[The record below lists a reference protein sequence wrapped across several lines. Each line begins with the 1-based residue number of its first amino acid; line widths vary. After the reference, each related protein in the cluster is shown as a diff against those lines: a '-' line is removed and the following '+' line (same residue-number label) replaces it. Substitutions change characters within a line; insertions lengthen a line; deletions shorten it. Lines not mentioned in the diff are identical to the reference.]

1 MIHAV
6 VFALVLSAAE
16 PAGLYFEQTTVVRLA
31 GAVAGPGV
39 RSRVWHAG
47 RRLRLEA
54 GDSAGGPALVLR
66 LDEGRAFRLDP
77 EAKVAVELDAS
88 RLRARSHQDASVAAS
103 LMGGEDT
110 LRSAPLEGTRT
121 IAGHRCRGFRLRGR
135 AGEPRR
141 LGRRGRPGGPGVFAD
156 FLEWSGAAQ
165 ALGGLVAAIRELP
178 GFPLETRT
186 RVSVLGETQETI
198 ATVTADPRRP
208 AAGGA
213 VRGAGGLA
221 RRVRETLND
230 GGLPDE
236 DPDLDRRQRR
246 GPLRHGLRRARH
258 HASRGAG
265 CSSWWRAPSSACS
278 T

>member
-1 MIHAV
+1 VIHAAV
-6 VFALVLSAAE
+6 LTLILSAAE
-16 PAGLYFEQTTVVRLA
+16 PAGLYFEQTTVVRPA

-77 EAKVAVELDAS
+77 EAKVAVELDAAA
-88 RLRARSHQDASVAAS
+88 LRTRSHHDASVAAS

-110 LRSAPLEGTRT
+110 LRSAPLEGFRT

-135 AGEPRR
+135 QTSLDVWVAEDVPA
-141 LGRRGRPGGPGVFAD
+141 GPGVFAD

-186 RVSVLGETQETI
+186 HVSVLGETQETI
-198 ATVTADPRRP
+198 ATVTAIRVGPQP
-208 AAGGA
+208 AELFEVPAGW
-213 VRGAGGLA
+213 
-221 RRVRETLND
+221 RVEHEK
-230 GGLPDE
+230 P
-236 DPDLDRRQRR
+236 
-246 GPLRHGLRRARH
+246 
-258 HASRGAG
+258 
-265 CSSWWRAPSSACS
+265 
-278 T
+278 